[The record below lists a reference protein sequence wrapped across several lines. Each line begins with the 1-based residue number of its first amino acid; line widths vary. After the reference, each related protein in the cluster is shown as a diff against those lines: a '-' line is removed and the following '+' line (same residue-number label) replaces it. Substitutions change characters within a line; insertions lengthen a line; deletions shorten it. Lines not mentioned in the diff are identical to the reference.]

1 MTLFF
6 FFFLCFESEEE
17 ALSRKGIGEVF
28 LCVPTAQCVQKWDDF
43 SASMHV
49 NQKEVD
55 CTYILGWEEQQ
66 GDFVIRTT
74 VMTTIPPP

>member
-1 MTLFF
+1 
-6 FFFLCFESEEE
+6 
-17 ALSRKGIGEVF
+17 
-28 LCVPTAQCVQKWDDF
+28 
-43 SASMHV
+43 MHV